1 MKLYEEGLKMA
12 NYTSAPEDDYDVL
25 IEDDLSNSKIEP
37 CVPYDPKILSA
48 QLVPSLYTTVF
59 IVGLLDN
66 ILVVFILVKY
76 KGLKQAENICFLNLA
91 LSNLGFLLTLPFW
104 AYAASHGEGF
114 DDPLC
119 KILLMLYSIGLYSEA
134 FFNILLTV
142 QRYKEFFHVRR
153 RFSACRTVAGS
164 ILMSALVWVTATLV
178 TLPELVFYKPQ
189 MESQK
194 SKCFFTGLH
203 FLPDDETFWKHFLT
217 LKMNI
222 LGFLLPLFAFV
233 YCYVRMRKTLQFR
246 KRNYG
251 LFKLVFTI
259 MAVFLLMWGP
269 YNITLFLSAFNEHVS
284 LHGCASSYNLNK
296 SVQITRI
303 IATTHCFINP
313 LLYMFL
319 DKAFRKHLSRLC
331 CLCSDAAPQPT
342 EEPAQGTSGEE
353 YYLSP

>member
-1 MKLYEEGLKMA
+1 MA

-119 KILLMLYSIGLYSEA
+119 KILLMLFSIGLYSEA
-134 FFNILLTV
+134 FFNVLLTV

-164 ILMSALVWVTATLV
+164 ILMSTLVWVTAALV

-194 SKCFFTGLH
+194 YKCFFTGLH

-222 LGFLLPLFAFV
+222 LGFLLPLFVFV

-246 KRNYG
+246 ERNYG

-269 YNITLFLSAFNEHVS
+269 YNITLFLSAFKEHVS

-303 IATTHCFINP
+303 IATTHCSINP
-313 LLYMFL
+313 LLYMLL

-331 CLCSDAAPQPT
+331 CLCSDAAPLPT